1 MYYSRTLEGRWS
13 ALSKEFPALLL
24 TGPRQVGKTTLLR
37 HLLAGTKRRYVTLD
51 DPTARTLANDD
62 PALFLQRYPPPVLI
76 DEIQY
81 APGLLPLIKI
91 AIDREHRPGDFWL
104 TGSQQFHMMR
114 GITETLAGR
123 VALVNL
129 MGFSQRESHSVSGRD
144 EPFLPVPQQLTAD
157 APIEGLTTEP
167 EIFRSIWTGSLPALV
182 TGQITER
189 EVFFSSYVQT
199 YLQRDVRDLTQVGDQ
214 QVFLR
219 FLRACAARTAQ
230 ELNLSDL
237 ARDVDVSV
245 MTIKS
250 WLSILEASHQIL
262 LLRPYHRNVTK
273 RIIKRPK
280 LHFLDTGLCAYLC
293 EWSSPET
300 LAAGSMA
307 GAIFETFVVAEILK
321 SWWHRARS
329 AHFYYYRDRD
339 KREIDLI
346 IETAG
351 QLHPLEVKRSASPR
365 KEWVQP
371 FGYLERLG
379 LPLASGGVVC
389 LTPEVLPLTGEQ
401 MAIPVG
407 VI

>member
-1 MYYSRTLEGRWS
+1 MYRGRTLEDRWLTIS
-13 ALSKEFPALLL
+13 SEFPALLL

-37 HLLAGTKRRYVTLD
+37 HLLAGTDRRYVTLD
-51 DPTARTLANDD
+51 DPTARELANDD
-62 PALFLQRYPPPVLI
+62 PALFMQRYPPPVLI

-81 APGLLPLIKI
+81 APGLLPLVKI
-91 AIDREHRPGDFWL
+91 AIDQEQRPGDFWL

-129 MGFSQRESHSVSGRD
+129 LGFSQREAQGVARRD
-144 EPFLPVPQQLTAD
+144 EPFLPVPEKLTATE
-157 APIEGLTTEP
+157 PIEGWVSEP
-167 EIFRSIWTGSLPALV
+167 DIFRSIWMGSMPALV
-182 TGQITER
+182 TGRITER
-189 EVFFSSYVQT
+189 DVFYSSYVQT
-199 YLQRDVRDLTQVGDQ
+199 YLQRDVRDLTRVGDQ
-214 QVFLR
+214 QLFLR

-273 RIIKRPK
+273 RLIKRPK
-280 LHFLDTGLCAYLC
+280 LHFLDTGLCCYLC

-307 GAIFETFVVAEILK
+307 GAVFETFVVSEILR
-321 SWWHRARS
+321 SWWHRARP
-329 AHFYYYRDRD
+329 AGFYYYRDRD
-339 KREIDLI
+339 RREVDLL
-346 IETAG
+346 IEHSGA
-351 QLHPLEVKRSASPR
+351 LHPLEIKRSASPR
-365 KEWVQP
+365 REWVQP
-371 FGYLERLG
+371 FAYLERLG
-379 LPLASGGVVC
+379 LPVSTGGVVC
-389 LTPEVLPLTGEQ
+389 LAAELFPLGGDH

>member
-1 MYYSRTLEGRWS
+1 MYYERTLEDRWL
-13 ALSKEFPALLL
+13 ALSGEFPVLLL

-37 HLLAGTKRRYVTLD
+37 HLLDDAQRRYVTLD
-51 DPTARTLANDD
+51 DPVARTLATED
-62 PALFLQRYPPPVLI
+62 PVLFLQRYAPPVLI

-91 AIDREHRPGDFWL
+91 AIDRGGRPGDFWL

-129 MGFSQRESHSVSGRD
+129 LGLSQREAHRAAHQ
-144 EPFLPVPQQLTAD
+144 ELPFLPEPQRLAGVE
-157 APIEGLTTEP
+157 PIEGLVSEADV
-167 EIFRSIWTGSLPALV
+167 FRAIWTGSLPALV
-182 TGQITER
+182 TRKITER
-189 EVFFSSYVQT
+189 DVFFSSYVQT
-199 YLQRDVRDLTQVGDQ
+199 YLQRDVRDLTQVGNQ

-245 MTIKS
+245 MTIKH

-262 LLRPYHRNVTK
+262 LLRPFYSNVTK
-273 RIIKRPK
+273 RIVKRPK
-280 LHFLDTGLCAYLC
+280 LHFLDPGLCCYLC

-307 GAIFETFVVAEILK
+307 GAIFETFVVTEILK
-321 SWWHRARS
+321 SWWHRAQPT
-329 AHFYYYRDRD
+329 HLYYYRDRD
-339 KREIDLI
+339 KREVDLL
-346 IETAG
+346 IEHAG
-351 QLHPLEVKRSASPR
+351 RLHPLEIKRSASPR
-365 KEWVQP
+365 RDWVQP
-371 FGYLERLG
+371 FGYLERSG
-379 LPLASGGVVC
+379 LPLSTGGVVC
-389 LTPEVLPLTGEQ
+389 LAPDMSPLDREHL
-401 MAIPVG
+401 AIPVG
-407 VI
+407 MI